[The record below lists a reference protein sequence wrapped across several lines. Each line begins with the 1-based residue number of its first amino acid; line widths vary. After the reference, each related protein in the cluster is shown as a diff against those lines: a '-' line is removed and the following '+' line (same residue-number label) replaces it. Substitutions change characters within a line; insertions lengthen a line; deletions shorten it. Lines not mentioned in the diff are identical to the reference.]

1 MSVPYIQELLAIPS
15 PSGYTDA
22 VIAYIE
28 KRLASLSYHMS
39 RTYRGSL
46 IVSTVPDPDLM
57 IMAHIDT
64 LGAMVSEITDCGTLR
79 MSAIGGLPP
88 NSFEGEYLTVLTMD
102 GKAFRGTFLVD
113 NPATHVNKD
122 MKNTERILSNMHVR
136 LDALVRTRKDVRELG
151 ISVGD
156 FIAFDP
162 RTEISESGFLKSRF
176 IDDKACSGIL
186 LDILLNEEQSLKN
199 SKTGFYFSN
208 YEEVGNGCPS
218 GLPELVRDVL
228 ITDMGVVGDGVTG
241 DETKVSICAKDIA
254 GPYDLNLRRQLESLA
269 KENHI
274 DYTVDVFP
282 YYASDGTAL
291 LRAGRD
297 IRVGLIGPGVSAS
310 HGVERTHSRGIK
322 ATKALTLA
330 LINSRKTRN

>member
-1 MSVPYIQELLAIPS
+1 MSIPYIQELLAIPS
-15 PSGYTDA
+15 PSGYTDT
-22 VIAYIE
+22 VIAHIE
-28 KRLASLSYHMS
+28 KRLSRLPYRIS

-46 IVSTVPDPDLM
+46 IASTVPDPELM

-64 LGAMVSEITDCGTLR
+64 LGGMVSEITESGTLR
-79 MSAIGGLPP
+79 ISALGGLPP

-102 GKAFRGTFLVD
+102 GKAFRGTFLID

-122 MKNTERILSNMHVR
+122 MKDTARVFSNMHVR
-136 LDALVRTRKDVRELG
+136 LDAVVYKRDDVKALG

-156 FIAFDP
+156 FIAFDT
-162 RTEISESGFLKSRF
+162 RSEVTESGFLKSRF

-186 LDILLNEEQSLKN
+186 LDILLNERNILQDTR
-199 SKTGFYFSN
+199 TGFYFSN

-218 GLPELVRDVL
+218 GLPESVKDVL
-228 ITDMGVVGDGVTG
+228 IADMGVVGDGVTG

-254 GPYDLNLRRQLESLA
+254 GPYDLSLRRTLEDLA
-269 KENHI
+269 KKHGI

-297 IRVGLIGPGVSAS
+297 LRVGLVGPGVSAS
-310 HGVERTHSRGIK
+310 HGVERTHSRGIA
-322 ATKALTLA
+322 ATRA
-330 LINSRKTRN
+330 LILEFIKTQKRKG